1 MEILLKVLKSTNDF
15 YTKIEERIITITA
28 FLLTLMT
35 VVAVFNR
42 YFLLK
47 TMAWYEEIAIF
58 IYMVL
63 VYWGASNVAK
73 DDAHLRV
80 TILTDMLRGKVLI
93 YLNLLIELSCLIIS
107 ILGIYFAIK
116 MSLIIT
122 MKTVALRI
130 PYPIILLFS
139 LTMGFFGLTLR
150 YLYKFVGSLNKI
162 KKCKEVTNND

>member
-1 MEILLKVLKSTNDF
+1 MEILLKVLKSANDF
-15 YTKIEERIITITA
+15 CTKIEERIIIITG
-28 FLLTLMT
+28 FLLTLVT

-47 TMAWYEEIAIF
+47 TMAWYEEISIF
-58 IYMVL
+58 LYIIL

-80 TILTDMLRGKVLI
+80 TILLDMLRGKNRI
-93 YLNLLIELSCLIIS
+93 CLNLLIELSCLILS
-107 ILGIYFAIK
+107 ILGVYFGIK
-116 MSLIIT
+116 MSLTIT

-130 PYPIILLFS
+130 PYSIILLFG
-139 LTMGFFGLTLR
+139 LTIGFIGLTLR